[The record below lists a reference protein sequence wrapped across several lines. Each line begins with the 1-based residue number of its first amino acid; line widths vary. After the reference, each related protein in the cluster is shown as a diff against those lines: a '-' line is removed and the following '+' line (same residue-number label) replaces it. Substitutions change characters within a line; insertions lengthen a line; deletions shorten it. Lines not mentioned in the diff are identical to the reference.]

1 MNMTDLIKRIELLEL
16 QVAELQKK
24 RQGERFSPPS
34 LFEITE
40 YMNNAVLARNFLD
53 YYEGNGW
60 MVGKV
65 KMKNWKATARRW
77 MNNTKQDKSN
87 EQRIGRISQNDIQS
101 FIDRH

>member
-1 MNMTDLIKRIELLEL
+1 MTDLIKRIELLEL

-24 RQGERFSPPS
+24 RLGERFSPPS
-34 LFEITE
+34 LSEIIE

-87 EQRIGRISQNDIQS
+87 EQRIGRIAQDDIQS
-101 FIDRH
+101 FINRH